1 MTEQEIN
8 ALLQQAAD
16 LYRQGQLDEVADIL
30 RGIKREDSPKQYAI
44 AQFNLGIALKERGDI
59 DEAMASFRN
68 VKHEYSPELYA
79 MAQVNIG
86 VILGKQ
92 EDTEG
97 AMAAYQN
104 VKREDSPE
112 QYAKAQLNLGAVLV
126 EQSDTEGAIAAFRNI
141 EPEDSRELY
150 VTAQV
155 NLGITLEAQGNTEE
169 AIAIYRSV
177 ARDDSPK
184 QYAKAQLNIG
194 VILGKQEDT
203 EGAMAAYQN
212 VKREDSPEQYAK
224 AQFNL
229 SGILRKQGNIEGE
242 IAAYQNIQPNDSQE
256 VYATAQVNLGSTL
269 AERGDTKEAIAAFR
283 NIAYQDLEDTKT
295 YKEYYYQFESR
306 IKIANCTSECA
317 IRMVRIPDFVENL
330 ILKLLVNKNKK
341 ITEAKVAHYTRPST
355 AGVIT
360 KHDSPSKFRLSTIK
374 NVNDPS
380 EGAVFYQYVEKSG
393 KLPPALTN
401 EADNTAA
408 AVFLSCFT
416 FNHDSLNQFR
426 LYGKENGQE
435 ASGVSLVFNDSFFSG
450 ENPFAMLSANLNTI
464 VQNFGESGQSKPD
477 HAEMQPLPK
486 LPLFRCIYL
495 DPQSGYLSVAHR
507 DKVTFYAE
515 AWHNN
520 KTADHEAVCGEAE
533 EKWVD
538 YQLKID
544 ELSKEIK
551 TKLAELAQMVRDA
564 AEDAEDDVL
573 KILAFILQPLRYLV
587 KHVAFQEEQ
596 ECRMIYI
603 GNLLNDKRI
612 HTDWNAR
619 QMYFEYSVSVRD
631 SLNKIYLSPGAEP
644 YADFFKRSLPEL
656 AKNGSIRRSQN
667 PFRNK

>member
-1 MTEQEIN
+1 MTEQEIDV
-8 ALLQQAAD
+8 LFQQAAD

-68 VKHEYSPELYA
+68 VKREDSPKQYA

-86 VILGKQ
+86 VILGEQKDTEGAMASFRNVKREDSPKQYAIAQFNLGVTLGKRGDDEGAIAAYQNVKHEDSSEQYAKAQLNLGVILGEQ

-104 VKREDSPE
+104 VKRED
-112 QYAKAQLNLGAVLV
+112 A
-126 EQSDTEGAIAAFRNI
+126 
-141 EPEDSRELY
+141 
-150 VTAQV
+150 
-155 NLGITLEAQGNTEE
+155 
-169 AIAIYRSV
+169 
-177 ARDDSPK
+177 
-184 QYAKAQLNIG
+184 
-194 VILGKQEDT
+194 
-203 EGAMAAYQN
+203 
-212 VKREDSPEQYAK
+212 PEQYAK

-380 EGAVFYQYVEKSG
+380 EGAVFYQYVEKCC
-393 KLPPALTN
+393 KLLPALTD
-401 EADNTAA
+401 EADNPAA

-619 QMYFEYSVSVRD
+619 QMYLEYSVSVRD

-644 YADFFKRSLPEL
+644 YADFFKRELPEL

>member
-1 MTEQEIN
+1 MTEQEIDV
-8 ALLQQAAD
+8 LFQQAAD
-16 LYRQGQLDEVADIL
+16 LYRQGQLDEAADIL

-86 VILGKQ
+86 VILGEQ

-97 AMAAYQN
+97 AM
-104 VKREDSPE
+104 
-112 QYAKAQLNLGAVLV
+112 
-126 EQSDTEGAIAAFRNI
+126 
-141 EPEDSRELY
+141 
-150 VTAQV
+150 
-155 NLGITLEAQGNTEE
+155 
-169 AIAIYRSV
+169 
-177 ARDDSPK
+177 
-184 QYAKAQLNIG
+184 
-194 VILGKQEDT
+194 
-203 EGAMAAYQN
+203 
-212 VKREDSPEQYAK
+212 
-224 AQFNL
+224 
-229 SGILRKQGNIEGE
+229 
-242 IAAYQNIQPNDSQE
+242 AAYQNIQPNDSQE

-283 NIAYQDLEDTKT
+283 NIAYQDLEDTKA

-317 IRMVRIPDFVENL
+317 IRMVRIPEFVENL

-401 EADNTAA
+401 EADNPAA

-495 DPQSGYLSVAHR
+495 DPQSGYLSLAHR
-507 DKVTFYAE
+507 DKATFYAE
-515 AWHNN
+515 TWHGD
-520 KTADHEAVCGEAE
+520 KAADHKAVCEKAE
-533 EKWVD
+533 KQWESYRK
-538 YQLKID
+538 KID
-544 ELSKEIK
+544 GLAEEIK
-551 TKLAELAQMVRDA
+551 TDLAKLAQMVRDVA
-564 AEDAEDDVL
+564 KDAEDDVL
-573 KILAFILQPLRYLV
+573 EALAFILQPLRYLV
-587 KHVAFQEEQ
+587 KHAAFQEEQ

-603 GNLLNDKRI
+603 GDLLNDKRI

-644 YADFFKRSLPEL
+644 YADFFKRELPEL

>member
-1 MTEQEIN
+1 MAEQEIN
-8 ALLQQAAD
+8 ALLKQVVD
-16 LYRQGQLDEVADIL
+16 LYDQGLLKEAVDIW
-30 RGIKREDSPKQYAI
+30 RSIKREDSPEQYAI
-44 AQFNLGIALKERGDI
+44 AQLSLGVILRKLGDTEGAITAYRNIKREDSPEAYAMAQFNLGVTLGKRGD
-59 DEAMASFRN
+59 DEGAIAAYQN
-68 VKHEYSPELYA
+68 VKHEDSSELYA
-79 MAQVNIG
+79 KAQVNLG
-86 VILGKQ
+86 VILGEQ

-104 VKREDSPE
+104 VKRED
-112 QYAKAQLNLGAVLV
+112 A
-126 EQSDTEGAIAAFRNI
+126 
-141 EPEDSRELY
+141 
-150 VTAQV
+150 
-155 NLGITLEAQGNTEE
+155 
-169 AIAIYRSV
+169 
-177 ARDDSPK
+177 
-184 QYAKAQLNIG
+184 
-194 VILGKQEDT
+194 
-203 EGAMAAYQN
+203 
-212 VKREDSPEQYAK
+212 PEQYAK

-401 EADNTAA
+401 EADNPAA

-507 DKVTFYAE
+507 DKATFYAE
-515 AWHNN
+515 TWHGD
-520 KTADHEAVCGEAE
+520 KAADHKAVCEKAE
-533 EKWVD
+533 KQWESYRK
-538 YQLKID
+538 KID
-544 ELSKEIK
+544 GLAEEIK
-551 TKLAELAQMVRDA
+551 TDLAKLAQMVRDVA
-564 AEDAEDDVL
+564 KDAEDDVL
-573 KILAFILQPLRYLV
+573 EALAFILQPLRYLV

-603 GNLLNDKRI
+603 GDLLNDKRI

-619 QMYFEYSVSVRD
+619 QMYLEYSVSVRD

-644 YADFFKRSLPEL
+644 YADFFKRELPEL

>member
-1 MTEQEIN
+1 M
-8 ALLQQAAD
+8 
-16 LYRQGQLDEVADIL
+16 
-30 RGIKREDSPKQYAI
+30 
-44 AQFNLGIALKERGDI
+44 AQFNLGVTLGKRGD
-59 DEAMASFRN
+59 D
-68 VKHEYSPELYA
+68 
-79 MAQVNIG
+79 
-86 VILGKQ
+86 
-92 EDTEG
+92 EG
-97 AMAAYQN
+97 A
-104 VKREDSPE
+104 
-112 QYAKAQLNLGAVLV
+112 
-126 EQSDTEGAIAAFRNI
+126 
-141 EPEDSRELY
+141 
-150 VTAQV
+150 
-155 NLGITLEAQGNTEE
+155 
-169 AIAIYRSV
+169 
-177 ARDDSPK
+177 
-184 QYAKAQLNIG
+184 
-194 VILGKQEDT
+194 
-203 EGAMAAYQN
+203 
-212 VKREDSPEQYAK
+212 
-224 AQFNL
+224 
-229 SGILRKQGNIEGE
+229 

-256 VYATAQVNLGSTL
+256 VYATAQMNLGSAL

-401 EADNTAA
+401 EADNPAA

-619 QMYFEYSVSVRD
+619 QMYLEYSVSVRD

-644 YADFFKRSLPEL
+644 YADFFKRELPEL

>member
-1 MTEQEIN
+1 MAEQEIN
-8 ALLQQAAD
+8 ALLKQVVD
-16 LYRQGQLDEVADIL
+16 LYDQGLLKEAVDIW
-30 RGIKREDSPKQYAI
+30 RSIKREDSPEQYAI
-44 AQFNLGIALKERGDI
+44 AQLSLGVILRKLGDTEGAITAYRNIKREDSPEAYAMAQFNLGVTLGKRGD
-59 DEAMASFRN
+59 DEGAIAAYQN
-68 VKHEYSPELYA
+68 VKHEDSSELYA
-79 MAQVNIG
+79 KAQVNLG
-86 VILGKQ
+86 VILGEQ

-104 VKREDSPE
+104 VKR
-112 QYAKAQLNLGAVLV
+112 
-126 EQSDTEGAIAAFRNI
+126 
-141 EPEDSRELY
+141 
-150 VTAQV
+150 
-155 NLGITLEAQGNTEE
+155 
-169 AIAIYRSV
+169 
-177 ARDDSPK
+177 
-184 QYAKAQLNIG
+184 
-194 VILGKQEDT
+194 
-203 EGAMAAYQN
+203 
-212 VKREDSPEQYAK
+212 DSPEQYAK

-256 VYATAQVNLGSTL
+256 VYATAQMNLGSAL
-269 AERGDTKEAIAAFR
+269 AERGDTKEAIAAFC

-306 IKIANCTSECA
+306 IKIAKCASDRA
-317 IRMVRIPDFVENL
+317 IRMVKIPNFIENL
-330 ILKLLVNKNKK
+330 IIKLLVDKDKYPA
-341 ITEAKVAHYTRPST
+341 EAKVAHYTRPST

-380 EGAVFYQYVEKSG
+380 EGAVFYQYVEKCC
-393 KLPPALTN
+393 KLLPALTD
-401 EADNTAA
+401 EADNPAA

-450 ENPFAMLSANLNTI
+450 ENPFAMLSANVNTI

-495 DPQSGYLSVAHR
+495 DPQSGYLSLAHR
-507 DKVTFYAE
+507 DKATFYAE
-515 AWHNN
+515 TWHGD
-520 KTADHEAVCGEAE
+520 KAADHKAVCEKAE
-533 EKWVD
+533 KQWESYRK
-538 YQLKID
+538 KID
-544 ELSKEIK
+544 GLAEEIK
-551 TKLAELAQMVRDA
+551 TDLAKLAQMVRDVA
-564 AEDAEDDVL
+564 KDAEDDVL
-573 KILAFILQPLRYLV
+573 EALAFILQPLRYLV
-587 KHVAFQEEQ
+587 KHAAFQEEQ

-603 GNLLNDKRI
+603 GDLLNDKRI

>member
-1 MTEQEIN
+1 MTEQEID

-16 LYRQGQLDEVADIL
+16 LYDQGQLKEAVDIW
-30 RGIKREDSPKQYAI
+30 RSIKREDSPEQYAI
-44 AQFNLGIALKERGDI
+44 ARLNLGVILRKLGDTEGAMAACRNIKREDSPELYAKAQVNLGAIWGEQGDIDGVVSTCQNVKHEDSPEAYAKAQFNLGVILGKRGDNEGAI
-59 DEAMASFRN
+59 AAYRN
-68 VKHEYSPELYA
+68 VKHEDSPEQYA
-79 MAQVNIG
+79 KAQLNLG
-86 VILGKQ
+86 VILGEQ

-104 VKREDSPE
+104 VKRED
-112 QYAKAQLNLGAVLV
+112 A
-126 EQSDTEGAIAAFRNI
+126 
-141 EPEDSRELY
+141 
-150 VTAQV
+150 
-155 NLGITLEAQGNTEE
+155 
-169 AIAIYRSV
+169 
-177 ARDDSPK
+177 
-184 QYAKAQLNIG
+184 
-194 VILGKQEDT
+194 
-203 EGAMAAYQN
+203 
-212 VKREDSPEQYAK
+212 PEQYAK

-380 EGAVFYQYVEKSG
+380 EGAVFYQYVEKCC
-393 KLPPALTN
+393 KLPPALTD
-401 EADNTAA
+401 EADNPAA

-450 ENPFAMLSANLNTI
+450 ENPFAMISVNSNTME
-464 VQNFGESGQSKPD
+464 QNFGESQQRKPVD
-477 HAEMQPLPK
+477 TETQPLSK

-603 GNLLNDKRI
+603 GDLLNDERI
-612 HTDWNAR
+612 RTDWNAR
-619 QMYFEYSVSVRD
+619 QMYLEYSVSVRD

-644 YADFFKRSLPEL
+644 YADFFKRELPEL

>member
-1 MTEQEIN
+1 MTEQEIDV
-8 ALLQQAAD
+8 LLQQATG

-86 VILGKQ
+86 AVLRAQ
-92 EDTEG
+92 SDTEG
-97 AMAAYQN
+97 EITAYRN

-112 QYAKAQLNLGAVLV
+112 QYANAQLNLGVILRKLG
-126 EQSDTEGAIAAFRNI
+126 DTEGAITAYRNI
-141 EPEDSRELY
+141 
-150 VTAQV
+150 
-155 NLGITLEAQGNTEE
+155 
-169 AIAIYRSV
+169 
-177 ARDDSPK
+177 
-184 QYAKAQLNIG
+184 
-194 VILGKQEDT
+194 
-203 EGAMAAYQN
+203 
-212 VKREDSPEQYAK
+212 KREDSPEAYAM

-229 SGILRKQGNIEGE
+229 GVTLGKRGDDEGA

-256 VYATAQVNLGSTL
+256 VYATAQMNLGSAL

-401 EADNTAA
+401 EADNPAA

-619 QMYFEYSVSVRD
+619 QMYLEYSVSVRD

-644 YADFFKRSLPEL
+644 YADFFKRELPEL

>member
-8 ALLQQAAD
+8 ALLQQGID
-16 LYRQGQLDEVADIL
+16 LYDQGLLKEAVDIW
-30 RGIKREDSPKQYAI
+30 RSIKREDSPELYAKAQVNLGVI
-44 AQFNLGIALKERGDI
+44 WGEQGDIDGVVSTCQNVKHEDSPEAYAMAQFNLGVTLGKRGD
-59 DEAMASFRN
+59 DEGAIAAYQN
-68 VKHEYSPELYA
+68 VKHEDSSELYA
-79 MAQVNIG
+79 KAQVNLG
-86 VILGKQ
+86 VILGEQ

-112 QYAKAQLNLGAVLV
+112 QYAKAQLNLG
-126 EQSDTEGAIAAFRNI
+126 
-141 EPEDSRELY
+141 
-150 VTAQV
+150 
-155 NLGITLEAQGNTEE
+155 
-169 AIAIYRSV
+169 
-177 ARDDSPK
+177 
-184 QYAKAQLNIG
+184 
-194 VILGKQEDT
+194 VILGEQEDT

-212 VKREDSPEQYAK
+212 VKREDAPEQYAK

-380 EGAVFYQYVEKSG
+380 EGAVFYQYVEKCC
-393 KLPPALTN
+393 KLLPALTD
-401 EADNTAA
+401 EADNPAA

-450 ENPFAMLSANLNTI
+450 ENPFAMLSANVNTI

-603 GNLLNDKRI
+603 GDLLNDKRI

-619 QMYFEYSVSVRD
+619 QMYLEYSVSVRD

-644 YADFFKRSLPEL
+644 YADFFKRELPEL

>member
-1 MTEQEIN
+1 MTEQEIDV
-8 ALLQQAAD
+8 LFQQAAD

-30 RGIKREDSPKQYAI
+30 CGIKREDSPKQYAI

-68 VKHEYSPELYA
+68 VKREDSPKQYA

-86 VILGKQ
+86 VILGEQKDTEGAMASFRNVKREDSPKQYAIAQFNLGVTLGKRGDDEGAIAAYQNVKHEDSSEQYAKAQLNLGVILGEQ

-104 VKREDSPE
+104 VKRED
-112 QYAKAQLNLGAVLV
+112 A
-126 EQSDTEGAIAAFRNI
+126 
-141 EPEDSRELY
+141 
-150 VTAQV
+150 
-155 NLGITLEAQGNTEE
+155 
-169 AIAIYRSV
+169 
-177 ARDDSPK
+177 
-184 QYAKAQLNIG
+184 
-194 VILGKQEDT
+194 
-203 EGAMAAYQN
+203 
-212 VKREDSPEQYAK
+212 PEQYAK

-380 EGAVFYQYVEKSG
+380 EGAVFYQYVEKCC
-393 KLPPALTN
+393 KLLPALTD
-401 EADNTAA
+401 EADNPAA

-619 QMYFEYSVSVRD
+619 QMYLEYSVSVRD

-644 YADFFKRSLPEL
+644 YADFFKRELPEL

>member
-1 MTEQEIN
+1 MAQVNIGVILGEQE
-8 ALLQQAAD
+8 
-16 LYRQGQLDEVADIL
+16 DIEGAMASF
-30 RGIKREDSPKQYAI
+30 RNVKREDSPKQYAI

-79 MAQVNIG
+79 
-86 VILGKQ
+86 
-92 EDTEG
+92 
-97 AMAAYQN
+97 
-104 VKREDSPE
+104 
-112 QYAKAQLNLGAVLV
+112 
-126 EQSDTEGAIAAFRNI
+126 
-141 EPEDSRELY
+141 
-150 VTAQV
+150 
-155 NLGITLEAQGNTEE
+155 
-169 AIAIYRSV
+169 
-177 ARDDSPK
+177 
-184 QYAKAQLNIG
+184 
-194 VILGKQEDT
+194 
-203 EGAMAAYQN
+203 
-212 VKREDSPEQYAK
+212 
-224 AQFNL
+224 
-229 SGILRKQGNIEGE
+229 
-242 IAAYQNIQPNDSQE
+242 
-256 VYATAQVNLGSTL
+256 TAQVNLGSAL
-269 AERGDTKEAIAAFR
+269 AERGDTKEAIAAFC

-306 IKIANCTSECA
+306 IKIAKCASDRA
-317 IRMVRIPDFVENL
+317 IRMVKIPNFIENL
-330 ILKLLVNKNKK
+330 IIKLLVDKDKYPA
-341 ITEAKVAHYTRPST
+341 EAKVAHYTRPST

-380 EGAVFYQYVEKSG
+380 EGAVFYQYVEKCC
-393 KLPPALTN
+393 KLLPALTD
-401 EADNTAA
+401 EADNPAA

-603 GNLLNDKRI
+603 GDLLNDERI
-612 HTDWNAR
+612 RTDWNAR
-619 QMYFEYSVSVRD
+619 QMYLEYSVSVRD